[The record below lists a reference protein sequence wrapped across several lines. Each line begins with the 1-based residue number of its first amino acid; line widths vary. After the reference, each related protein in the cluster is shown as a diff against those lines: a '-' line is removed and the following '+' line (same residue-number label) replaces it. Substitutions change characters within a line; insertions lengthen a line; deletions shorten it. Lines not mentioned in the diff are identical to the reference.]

1 MDRLTEEPKPVA
13 PPRFDLERLA
23 APPRRLVLVAI
34 LALASLVLFATLP
47 FYPHIL
53 QIVQKLGHPG
63 VFGLIA
69 ILTLALQLRPG
80 TGGGPTR

>member
-1 MDRLTEEPKPVA
+1 MTGEPKPVA

-23 APPRRLVLVAI
+23 ALPRSLVLVAI
-34 LALASLVLFATLP
+34 PALGSLVLFATLP
-47 FYPHIL
+47 VYPHIL

-69 ILTLALQLRPG
+69 VLTLALQLRPG
-80 TGGGPTR
+80 TGGRPTRE